1 MSEVTKNAPQMAII
15 QLGRAF
21 QNFFAGR
28 AKYPKFRKKGMHDRF
43 TLTNDQFDLEAS
55 RIRIPRLGWV
65 RMRETLRF
73 AGKIMLATVSRV
85 AGRWFVSITV
95 DVPDP
100 SHLPQAENQ
109 GTVGVDLGVLVLATL
124 STGETVCGPRPH
136 RALLGRVRRLSRSVL
151 RKVKGSANRHKA
163 KATLANLH
171 ARIAAIRLDALHTL
185 TSDLTRRF
193 HTIGIENLNV
203 KGMLRNRHLARSIAD
218 IGFFEFRR
226 QLEYKAMM
234 RGGQVVVANRF
245 FASSKRC
252 STCGHTLNE
261 LPP

>member
-1 MSEVTKNAPQMAII
+1 M
-15 QLGRAF
+15 
-21 QNFFAGR
+21 
-28 AKYPKFRKKGMHDRF
+28 
-43 TLTNDQFDLEAS
+43 
-55 RIRIPRLGWV
+55 
-65 RMRETLRF
+65 
-73 AGKIMLATVSRV
+73 
-85 AGRWFVSITV
+85 
-95 DVPDP
+95 
-100 SHLPQAENQ
+100 
-109 GTVGVDLGVLVLATL
+109 GVDLGVSVLATL

-136 RALLGRVRRLSRSVL
+136 RALLCRVRRLSHSVL
-151 RKVKGSANRHKA
+151 RKVKGSANRH

-185 TSDLTRRF
+185 TSDLARRF

-218 IGFFEFRR
+218 MGFFEFRR
-226 QLEYKAMM
+226 QLEYKATM

-252 STCGHTLNE
+252 STCRHTLNE